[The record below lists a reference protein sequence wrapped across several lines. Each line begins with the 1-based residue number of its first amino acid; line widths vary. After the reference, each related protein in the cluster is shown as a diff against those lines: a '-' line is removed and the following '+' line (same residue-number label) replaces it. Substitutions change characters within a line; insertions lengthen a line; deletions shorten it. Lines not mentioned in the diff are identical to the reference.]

1 MNNIIDLLRDDNNY
15 YGDIG
20 RKYMSNSDI
29 GNLLSNPK
37 AFGIP
42 RQDNATFGKGR
53 LFHQC
58 ILEPEKAK
66 DFLHLD
72 CSSRN
77 SKKYKDYIAEN
88 NLPFV
93 LLTKE
98 YNDILGSVEAML
110 GNWDFFTKIREEGVI
125 YEEPSVKEIHGKMWK
140 GKADIITDTHIYDLK
155 TTNDMYKFKWSASK
169 YNYDS
174 QAFIYQQLFGRKMDF
189 LVIDKNTNLLGHF
202 TTTDEFIERG
212 EEKVRRAVEVYD
224 KYFGD
229 DPTDDIESFYLKDVL

>member
-1 MNNIIDLLRDDNNY
+1 MNNIIDILRDDHNY

-20 RKYMSNSDI
+20 RQYMSNSDI
-29 GNLLSNPK
+29 KTLLSNPK
-37 AFGIP
+37 AFGVP

-53 LFHQC
+53 LFHQS
-58 ILEPEKAK
+58 ILEPEKAEE
-66 DFLHLD
+66 FLHLD
-72 CSSRN
+72 SSSRN
-77 SKKYKDYIAEN
+77 TKKYKDYIAEN

-98 YNDILGSVEAML
+98 YNEILDSVDAML
-110 GNWDFFTKIREEGVI
+110 SNWDFYSKIREEGAI

-155 TTNDMYKFKWSASK
+155 TTNDMAGFKWSASK

-174 QAFIYQQLFGRKMDF
+174 QAFIYEQLFNRKMEF

-202 TTTDEFIERG
+202 ITTDEFLERG
-212 EEKVRRAVEVYD
+212 EEKVKTAVEVYD

-229 DPTDDIESFYLKDVL
+229 DPSEDIESFYIKDVL

>member
-1 MNNIIDLLRDDNNY
+1 
-15 YGDIG
+15 
-20 RKYMSNSDI
+20 
-29 GNLLSNPK
+29 
-37 AFGIP
+37 
-42 RQDNATFGKGR
+42 
-53 LFHQC
+53 
-58 ILEPEKAK
+58 
-66 DFLHLD
+66 
-72 CSSRN
+72 
-77 SKKYKDYIAEN
+77 
-88 NLPFV
+88 
-93 LLTKE
+93 
-98 YNDILGSVEAML
+98 ML

-125 YEEPSVKEIHGKMWK
+125 YEEPAVKEIHGKMWK

-174 QAFIYQQLFGRKMDF
+174 QAFIYQQLFGKKMDF

-229 DPTDDIESFYLKDVL
+229 DPTDDIESFYIKDAL